1 MAGITSVISR
11 SAEVELVELAV
22 IGTLISIPLVVVMVY
37 IFSHYGLV
45 AALAFAVFT
54 DLLSALVIKEISFKA
69 GVETLIIA
77 LFVIVGVRAA
87 TYISSFI

>member
-1 MAGITSVISR
+1 M
-11 SAEVELVELAV
+11 
-22 IGTLISIPLVVVMVY
+22 
-37 IFSHYGLV
+37 V

>member
-1 MAGITSVISR
+1 MIF
-11 SAEVELVELAV
+11 
-22 IGTLISIPLVVVMVY
+22 IPLVYCYAYV
-37 IFSHYGLV
+37 FSCYGLV

-69 GVETLIIA
+69 GIETLIIA
-77 LFVIVGVRAA
+77 LFVIACVRAA